1 MDVEKLIEK
10 QFSRNIGLLSKD
22 EQKRLFQA
30 RIAVAG
36 AGGVGGLHILTL
48 ARLGIGS
55 FNIADPD
62 TFEEVNI
69 SRQFGAS
76 ISTFGKN
83 KAEVLSQM
91 TRDINPYANVTIFTD
106 GISNDNVDSFLNGID
121 IFVDGIDFFEIDT
134 RRLIFKK
141 AREKGIYAI
150 TAAPLGFGATLQVFS
165 SKGMTFD
172 EYFGLTDGMDYLQ
185 KVAAFA
191 SGLAPHPYHIQY
203 MDLSKVSLKRKTGPA
218 LSLACTLAASLVAT
232 EVVKILTMKG
242 IVKSVPHY
250 LQIDLL
256 RGKFKQGYLPMG
268 GRNPFQRLKRWI
280 ILQKAK
286 KESGLG

>member
-10 QFSRNIGLLSKD
+10 QFSRNIGLLSEN

-165 SKGMTFD
+165 PKGMTFD
-172 EYFGLTDGMDYLQ
+172 EYFGFTDGMGYLQ

-191 SGLAPHPYHIQY
+191 SGLAPHPYHIRY
-203 MDLSKVSLKRKTGPA
+203 MDLSKVSLRQKTGPA

-250 LQIDLL
+250 LQIDIL
-256 RGKFKQGYLPMG
+256 RGKFKQGYLLMG
-268 GRNPFQRLKRWI
+268 GRNPLQRLKRWI
-280 ILQKAK
+280 ILRKAK
-286 KESGLG
+286 KEPGLG